1 MVHWQQTHFPKFQYF
16 YDSHSG
22 RRCAEVYR
30 YLTKLRDVP
39 GVWYSFGIG
48 EMSGDFVVNVAIGG
62 LGPLGDSRSESA
74 SEKQTDAVAVG
85 RRTAELA
92 HSQSFS
98 CQRPDRNV
106 AAAVNGPEWCHI
118 TVPLPIYPDQRPEA

>member
-1 MVHWQQTHFPKFQYF
+1 MF
-16 YDSHSG
+16 
-22 RRCAEVYR
+22 
-30 YLTKLRDVP
+30 
-39 GVWYSFGIG
+39 
-48 EMSGDFVVNVAIGG
+48 GDFVVNAAIGG

-92 HSQSFS
+92 LSQSFS

-106 AAAVNGPEWCHI
+106 AAAVNGPERCHI
-118 TVPLPIYPDQRPEA
+118 TVPLPIYPDQRREA